1 MYLFDIINFLF
12 FKPINDP
19 SEIVVLIPFFDS
31 SSDDR
36 TPVYDQFMKGLENGG
51 KARKTRLFC
60 TNVRCF
66 QELPAV
72 IPGSPD
78 SGGHGR

>member
-31 SSDDR
+31 SSDNR

-51 KARKTRLFC
+51 KAGKPDFFAQMSGVFKNCRL
-60 TNVRCF
+60 
-66 QELPAV
+66 
-72 IPGSPD
+72 
-78 SGGHGR
+78 